1 MKLRNFGWL
10 LFSVVAAMPAASSEH
25 HAKYGFATP
34 RYTIEMDVAFY
45 DRYAATR
52 LSFASSLD
60 STRELCYSSDGQV
73 SSACMDRFVG
83 SVAVVTYHVKTAGG
97 ETPRLVNLR
106 ELVTVVSQSSALP
119 ARKPFSMTQQLVG
132 GLGSDLQV
140 FGYDE
145 SSLNRGA
152 RSGTRRKAQSQWWRR
167 CRQLVY
173 IDDETK
179 PFAVIEWQYTLS
191 RISIVQIYAPPD

>member
-1 MKLRNFGWL
+1 
-10 LFSVVAAMPAASSEH
+10 MPAASTEH

-34 RYTIEMDVAFY
+34 GYTIEMDVAFY
-45 DRYAATR
+45 DPYAARR
-52 LSFASSLD
+52 LSFTSGLD

-97 ETPRLVNLR
+97 DTPRLVNLC
-106 ELVTVVSQSSALP
+106 ELVTVVSQSSALS

-140 FGYDE
+140 FGYDVILPQPSHQIRNPAE
-145 SSLNRGA
+145 GPVAMVAKMPAACVYRQKRSPSRSS
-152 RSGTRRKAQSQWWRR
+152 SGSTR
-167 CRQLVY
+167 
-173 IDDETK
+173 
-179 PFAVIEWQYTLS
+179 
-191 RISIVQIYAPPD
+191 